1 MMFLIC
7 LVILAPTVLSGDEVG
22 EVSQSLT
29 ARLERLEET
38 VRGQEEKIR
47 DLLSQPYC
55 YTCGYQSA
63 WLQPDSVIQYERV
76 LYQAEWNTR
85 SQRS

>member
-1 MMFLIC
+1 MFLIC
-7 LVILAPTVLSGDEVG
+7 LVILAPTVLSGGDVVEA
-22 EVSQSLT
+22 SLSLT

-47 DLLSQPYC
+47 SLLSQPYC

-76 LYQAEWNTR
+76 LYQAEWTTPG
-85 SQRS
+85 QRS